1 MLFYVISTLLWYPL
15 RFQHK
20 NNIIGSS
27 LFPVVCRRANVL
39 LSFLGMLVSSDVQQ
53 FVLSHVYDRSSLLWF
68 PLRFRI
74 TRCSFRLYLQL
85 GVGGLMSWCTTP
97 IDYMSN
103 MAGLLWATGAACSSQ
118 VSPQIFGGS
127 ELLVF
132 FGFICYVFCSVCHRP
147 VFFAPNVA
155 NFSGGSILIA
165 PSVFSG
171 IYSYIW
177 HQSQYIDRCKF
188 IQK

>member
-1 MLFYVISTLLWYPL
+1 MSCWVFWVCLCLVMSNNLSYHMSTIGVPYCDFRYV
-15 RFQHK
+15 
-20 NNIIGSS
+20 
-27 LFPVVCRRANVL
+27 
-39 LSFLGMLVSSDVQQ
+39 
-53 FVLSHVYDRSSLLWF
+53 
-68 PLRFRI
+68 FRI

-147 VFFAPNVA
+147 VFCAPNVA
-155 NFSGGSILIA
+155 NFSGGSVLIA